1 MALRCRIWPQLHA
14 VAIVLTLGFALG
26 TAALPALA
34 GETRTPHGGIAGAER
49 TGGIDAG
56 LARLVSD
63 LDTPGIAVAVVG
75 PDGIVAEQRAGDL
88 AGAPPTA
95 LRWGSLSKG
104 ITGSRVDALIASG
117 DLRLADMLGE
127 HVPDLPA
134 GYSEITIRQLL
145 THTSGLS
152 HDVALTDVDRPDT
165 SAREVVSE
173 LPVHAPAVR
182 HGSAYEYSSLN
193 YLLLQAVVESVTG
206 EPFGPPAGVP
216 AHGCSLETE
225 NGSVPFF
232 GMLIPAG
239 QRCDAAGLGYGYFGG
254 TFDELTDWAAWNLSA
269 RGRIFHAHSRA
280 AATPTEADAPASDT
294 RSEAMYGFGW
304 SYDTVDAGGRTWK
317 RIHHSGAVPGAFTR
331 IEILPDDNR
340 AVVLMASG
348 YGEPGS
354 ADLPEST
361 QFLSS
366 LLVGGQPVPDSGPAE
381 GAGTPVYPIAL
392 GALSVLTAG
401 AGVWL
406 LLQLRGRP
414 RRPVAALAV
423 SAAGSAAILAG
434 LILGVPAVTGLSVV
448 QLGRWAPDI
457 VVLAVASSALT
468 VASAF
473 TALIRWT
480 RMPGQSANASATS
493 SRVRT
498 RDGAASSGSDS

>member
-1 MALRCRIWPQLHA
+1 MAQRFRIWPQFRA
-14 VAIVLTLGFALG
+14 VAIALTLAFALG

-34 GETRTPHGGIAGAER
+34 DETRTPHGDIAGTLRA
-49 TGGIDAG
+49 GGIDAG

-63 LDTPGIAVAVVG
+63 LDAPGIAVAVVG

-117 DLRLADMLGE
+117 DLRLADMLGA

-165 SAREVVSE
+165 SAREVVPE
-173 LPVHAPAVR
+173 LPVHTPAVP

-206 EPFGPPAGVP
+206 EPFGPPTGVP

-232 GMLIPAG
+232 GMLMPAG
-239 QRCDAAGLGYGYFGG
+239 QRCDSAGLGYGYFGG

-280 AATPTEADAPASDT
+280 AANPTGADAPASDT
-294 RSEAMYGFGW
+294 RREAMYGFGW
-304 SYDTVDAGGRTWK
+304 NYDTVDAGGRTWK

-340 AVVLMASG
+340 AVVLMASA

-366 LLVGGQPVPDSGPAE
+366 LLAGGQPVPDSGPAE
-381 GAGTPVYPIAL
+381 GADAPVYPIAL

-401 AGVWL
+401 AGVSL

-414 RRPVAALAV
+414 RRPVTALAV
-423 SAAGSAAILAG
+423 SATGSAAMLAG
-434 LILGVPAVTGLSVV
+434 LILGIPAVTGLSVV

-457 VVLAVASSALT
+457 VVLAVASTALA

-473 TALIRWT
+473 TALIRWR
-480 RMPGQSANASATS
+480 RMPGQPANASATS

-498 RDGAASSGSDS
+498 RAGAASSGSDS